1 MTLARIANIAV
12 SIQRNPVVRR
22 IASSFV
28 SRVLGAVANLAF
40 VVYLGRYLGAAQT
53 GLYMIG
59 LGAATLLS
67 TIGRLGLEQ
76 IVIRE
81 GGPLVRDDQWHALRS
96 IYHRTLRLCLCAS
109 IAIAA
114 LLLLVN
120 GPLARDVFHQEA
132 LRDVMPWFAASIVPL
147 AFALLHVPFLQII
160 HRPEASI
167 AILSLWIPLISLPL
181 MLLVHPQTGVQGAQI
196 YLAASVFN
204 AALAYAQWHRFIAH
218 KVQGS
223 AQYAVPHPPLL
234 SAAAPLLIG
243 NVGQM
248 ALLWVAV
255 FAVGMS
261 ASPGAVGAYSIAQR
275 VALTLSGFLIPP
287 IDALVGPRIAVMRGV
302 KTRDEIEEMV
312 QRISS
317 LLFVVAAGAFILI
330 LLFGPE
336 ILKLF
341 GGEFG
346 EGYGALVFLT
356 LGQLVIVASGSV
368 RPLLVVHG
376 REKTIRNAMSG
387 AAASC
392 IFLCAVLLPLIGPVG
407 AAIATSLSLAGEK
420 IVEGVVARRRLGIS
434 VFPPVGLY
442 ALQFKNWLARN
453 DGQRS

>member
-1 MTLARIANIAV
+1 MTMLPMAV
-12 SIQRNPVVRR
+12 EAPRSTCHHGLD
-22 IASSFV
+22 
-28 SRVLGAVANLAF
+28 SRSVAVTELSEKLPSVLPSMAE
-40 VVYLGRYLGAAQT
+40 
-53 GLYMIG
+53 
-59 LGAATLLS
+59 AATA
-67 TIGRLGLEQ
+67 LGY
-76 IVIRE
+76 
-81 GGPLVRDDQWHALRS
+81 P
-96 IYHRTLRLCLCAS
+96 
-109 IAIAA
+109 
-114 LLLLVN
+114 
-120 GPLARDVFHQEA
+120 
-132 LRDVMPWFAASIVPL
+132 
-147 AFALLHVPFLQII
+147 
-160 HRPEASI
+160 
-167 AILSLWIPLISLPL
+167 
-181 MLLVHPQTGVQGAQI
+181 
-196 YLAASVFN
+196 
-204 AALAYAQWHRFIAH
+204 
-218 KVQGS
+218 
-223 AQYAVPHPPLL
+223 
-234 SAAAPLLIG
+234 G
-243 NVGQM
+243 NV
-248 ALLWVAV
+248 LLWVAV

-387 AAASC
+387 AAACC